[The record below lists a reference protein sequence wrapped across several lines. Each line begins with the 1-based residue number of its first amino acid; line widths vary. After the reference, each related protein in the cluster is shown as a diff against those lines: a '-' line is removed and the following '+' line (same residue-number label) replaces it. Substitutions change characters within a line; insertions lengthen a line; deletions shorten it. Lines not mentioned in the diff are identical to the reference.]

1 MAGPSETVV
10 RGKRRGLGRAVVFA
24 VVCLLAIEAGFFGI
38 GFYFQFSEP
47 ASYCGQVVA
56 VLRNARAFEQDAG
69 KSRRVLVLGDSRMG
83 EGFSAKLCDDLG
95 QSDPRWFNASVPGST
110 PRVWSYLLDTLLRQ
124 GNRFDVVVLPLQSLS
139 GRTSEFFMAD
149 RKLDGQFMPPILPYS
164 EVSTFAGSF
173 DSPDLQKEML
183 LRGYLRSYAMQSDLL
198 RLIEHP
204 RRRMRDVA
212 RVREAFASHY
222 AYTGREEDL
231 SGKVW
236 VTDGKIQFSPQI
248 PESEHH
254 NFAAMPEAFSE
265 EVITKELIYQRYWI
279 GRIEDSCRGAGAR
292 LVVLLAPRG
301 PLGEIYQP
309 EDGID
314 AFSRLG
320 LSQDS
325 VVLPAP
331 AFSSLERP
339 ECFFDHLH
347 MNALGRK
354 DFSTILWKFVSDVI
368 LEGLPERSTR

>member
-1 MAGPSETVV
+1 M
-10 RGKRRGLGRAVVFA
+10 LYAVA
-24 VVCLLAIEAGFFGI
+24 CLLAIEAGLFGT
-38 GFYFQFSEP
+38 GFYLQFSEP

-83 EGFSAKLCDDLG
+83 EGFSAKICDDLG

-149 RKLDGQFMPPILPYS
+149 RKLDGQFMPPILPFT
-164 EVSTFAGSF
+164 EVKNFARTF
-173 DSPDLQKEML
+173 DSPGLKKEML
-183 LRGYLRSYAMQSDLL
+183 LRGYLRSYALQSDLL

-212 RVREAFASHY
+212 KVREAFASHY
-222 AYTGREEDL
+222 AYMGREEDL

-236 VTDGKIQFSPQI
+236 VTDGEVQFSAEI

-254 NFAAMPEAFSE
+254 QYAAMPEAFSE
-265 EVITKELIYQRYWI
+265 EVVEKELIYQRYWI
-279 GRIEDSCRGAGAR
+279 GRIEGSCRGSGAK

-301 PLGEIYQP
+301 PLGETYDS
-309 EDGID
+309 EDEID

-320 LSQDS
+320 LSQES

-339 ECFFDHLH
+339 ECFFDYLH

-354 DFSTILWKFVSDVI
+354 NFSSTLWKYVSAV
-368 LEGLPERSTR
+368 LEEGLPEGGAR